1 MSIESSLKKR
11 RGVTLVVICLVITGF
26 LFALPRLGLAIY
38 PMHTLIG
45 VFIWIIVAGSLRVLG
60 LSGQGSIGH
69 VAFMA
74 IGAYTSAI
82 LAKYL
87 GWSLWITMPIGVV
100 VTGVVAFLVGIPFT
114 RVRGIYFTMVS
125 LFFGILVLSVDQVFN
140 KYTGG
145 YSGMTSVKL
154 LFGYNKVPYYYFCLA
169 LMVVCL
175 AIMYRL
181 EHSRIGLTWKA
192 VAQSYSVAASI
203 GINEI
208 RQRILCLVVSAV
220 FAGIAGVAYAHY
232 YAILTTETFSFNQ
245 SITVFVY
252 MTVGG
257 PGLFA
262 GPIVG
267 TIALLIIPEL
277 LRNLRE
283 YVPFVYAGIMLIVLF
298 LMPEGLA
305 GLPGQLWRRFSRP
318 AKARASASGE
328 VSKHAP

>member
-1 MSIESSLKKR
+1 M
-11 RGVTLVVICLVITGF
+11 VICLVMIGF
-26 LFALPRLGLAIY
+26 LFALPRLGLEIY

-87 GWSLWITMPIGVV
+87 GWSLWITMPIGVM

-154 LFGYNKVPYYYFCLA
+154 LFGYNKVPLLLFLPGA
-169 LMVVCL
+169 
-175 AIMYRL
+175 
-181 EHSRIGLTWKA
+181 HGGLPCHH
-192 VAQSYSVAASI
+192 V
-203 GINEI
+203 
-208 RQRILCLVVSAV
+208 
-220 FAGIAGVAYAHY
+220 
-232 YAILTTETFSFNQ
+232 
-245 SITVFVY
+245 
-252 MTVGG
+252 
-257 PGLFA
+257 P
-262 GPIVG
+262 VG
-267 TIALLIIPEL
+267 TQPDRSHMEGCS
-277 LRNLRE
+277 
-283 YVPFVYAGIMLIVLF
+283 PVLF
-298 LMPEGLA
+298 GGFEHRH
-305 GLPGQLWRRFSRP
+305 Q
-318 AKARASASGE
+318 
-328 VSKHAP
+328 